1 VTFIR
6 YSEPYQPTGGLAAEG
21 VMNQLGRPDIEPL
34 EVLVR
39 EAVQNCWDAR
49 RETELSIRVE
59 IARRQLDAPA
69 VAIIA
74 ERVLVDPSPDVPL
87 AEELRPGMR
96 IMHFAD
102 FGTSGLGGPTR
113 ADQVGD
119 GTPRDFVDFVRNIGQ
134 PPDKDF
140 GGGSFGYGKAAFY
153 IASRARTIVIDTM
166 CETSDGLERRLIG
179 AALGTNHT
187 QADRSY
193 TGRHWW
199 GTMVDEVPEP
209 LTGEDAAQTA
219 ALLGLPAREGRDGLG
234 TTIAIIAPGLEP
246 DDDPDAVMAF
256 VADALIWNFWPKMIS
271 TPGGI
276 RATIKFQLTDDG
288 EPVPIPDPRTHSRL
302 RGFVEAMDRLRTE
315 PDETDPTVIDRP
327 VASQRPIQHLGRVV
341 IQKGPVA
348 PVVLPE
354 GRSVPEGVR
363 VTAGGVH
370 HVALMRNAELVV
382 KYLAGPEA
390 TTGRFG
396 YAGVFR
402 CSHDTDQAFR
412 SAEPPTHDDWIA
424 RAVPERRERVF
435 VNVALKRVQHAC
447 REAAGYGAT
456 TAVLTEGADIPLGEF
471 ADGLA
476 RLMSGFDGPG
486 ARRASRTTGNRP
498 RRRNAPGRRTVASE
512 QVDAGWVEGDGTTSE
527 TTADSSLR
535 APDADPPGP
544 AEPLDRLL
552 PTRPKPVLR
561 VGGDPSPSIAA
572 DGTAVMRY
580 PFELRSKGNPVRLQA
595 TVRVMTNDGES
606 VESDP
611 PRGWIAP
618 SVRAWI
624 DPAGV
629 EHLTSEIDRSPDS
642 ADGSWVVEIPIVE
655 DVVIGVDI
663 VSAVIQ

>member
-1 VTFIR
+1 MTIVR

-49 RETELSIRVE
+49 RETEGSIRVE
-59 IARRQLDAPA
+59 IARRQLDAAA
-69 VAIIA
+69 VAILA
-74 ERVLVDPSPDVPL
+74 ERVLVDPPPDVPL
-87 AEELRPGMR
+87 ADELRPGMR
-96 IMHFAD
+96 ILHFAD

-166 CETSDGLERRLIG
+166 CETVDGLERRLIG

-187 QADRSY
+187 QENLSY

-199 GTMVDEVPEP
+199 GVMIDGVPEP
-209 LTGEDAAQTA
+209 LTGDDAAQTA
-219 ALLGLPAREGRDGLG
+219 AQLGLPAREGREGLG
-234 TTIAIIAPGLEP
+234 TTVAIIAPGLEP
-246 DDDPDAVMAF
+246 DENADAVMAF
-256 VADALIWNFWPKMIS
+256 IADALAWSFWPKMIS
-271 TPGGI
+271 TPGGVK
-276 RATIKFQLTDDG
+276 ATIDFRLVDDG
-288 EPVPIPDPRTHSRL
+288 LPVRIPDPRTHPRL
-302 RGFVEAMDRLRTE
+302 RGFVEAMDRLRTDPE
-315 PDETDPTVIDRP
+315 DDDPTVVDLP

-348 PVVLPE
+348 PADPTE
-354 GRSVPEGVR
+354 GRAVPDGMR
-363 VTAGGVH
+363 VTAAGLH

-382 KYLAGPEA
+382 KYFIGPA
-390 TTGRFG
+390 PLTGRYG
-396 YAGVFR
+396 YCGVFR

-435 VNVALKRVQHAC
+435 VNVALKRVHGAC

-456 TAVLTEGADIPLGEF
+456 STVLTEGAEIPLGEF

-486 ARRASRTTGNRP
+486 ARRAPRAGTTRR
-498 RRRNAPGRRTVASE
+498 RRRNAPGRRAVASE
-512 QVDAGWVEGDGTTSE
+512 NVEAGWVEDDGKMRENPAQPGSPAAEGDFAA
-527 TTADSSLR
+527 ADQ
-535 APDADPPGP
+535 PVPP
-544 AEPLDRLL
+544 
-552 PTRPKPVLR
+552 RPKPVLR
-561 VGGDPSPSIAA
+561 VGGDPTPTIAA
-572 DGTAVMRY
+572 DGTPVMRY
-580 PFELRSKGNPVRLQA
+580 PFELRAKGNSVRLHASVQ
-595 TVRVMTNDGES
+595 VMTNDGES
-606 VESDP
+606 IESEP
-611 PRGWIAP
+611 PRGWVAP

-629 EHLTSEIDRSPDS
+629 EHHRTTLDRAPES
-642 ADGSWVVEIPIVE
+642 ADGAWVVEIPIAE
-655 DVVIGVDI
+655 DAVIGVDI
-663 VSAVIQ
+663 STEVIP